1 VAPQVGINM
10 DTQAFH
16 PADLRTLGERFGPIA
31 GGLVMLAGTLLPW
44 LEVHRPVPV
53 GLYAETGLQTL
64 SGQISFGAGVLV
76 VVAGVG
82 IAIVPKARVTGLLA
96 MAAGTV
102 IAAATVTEWSI
113 RLLLRGESPAAG
125 VAVTSAGVLISLV
138 AAYLALGETRWRSTL
153 ITAVI
158 VLCSAAVTIAPELP
172 DPVPPI
178 PDTGMG

>member
-1 VAPQVGINM
+1 
-10 DTQAFH
+10 
-16 PADLRTLGERFGPIA
+16 
-31 GGLVMLAGTLLPW
+31 
-44 LEVHRPVPV
+44 VPV

-76 VVAGVG
+76 VVAG
-82 IAIVPKARVTGLLA
+82 P
-96 MAAGTV
+96 
-102 IAAATVTEWSI
+102 
-113 RLLLRGESPAAG
+113 P
-125 VAVTSAGVLISLV
+125 TSHSA
-138 AAYLALGETRWRSTL
+138 TRWRGTL

>member
-76 VVAGVG
+76 VVAGPPTSHSAKHDG
-82 IAIVPKARVTGLLA
+82 
-96 MAAGTV
+96 AAP
-102 IAAATVTEWSI
+102 S
-113 RLLLRGESPAAG
+113 SPPSSS
-125 VAVTSAGVLISLV
+125 SA
-138 AAYLALGETRWRSTL
+138 
-153 ITAVI
+153 
-158 VLCSAAVTIAPELP
+158 PQQ
-172 DPVPPI
+172 
-178 PDTGMG
+178 